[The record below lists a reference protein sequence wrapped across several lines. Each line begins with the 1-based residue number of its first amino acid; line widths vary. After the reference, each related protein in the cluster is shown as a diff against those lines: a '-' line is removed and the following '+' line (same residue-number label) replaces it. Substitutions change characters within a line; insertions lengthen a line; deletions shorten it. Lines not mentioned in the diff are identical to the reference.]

1 MKSLKE
7 SLLNNIEDNLNK
19 DLSFKDLCPLP
30 TNKDWKNNPHHEWPG
45 RHIDWICKELIHTYN
60 GPISRPFTP
69 ISLKNNEPKSF
80 DFKKVIGLRFEV
92 ISLGGMLNGMMAVYL
107 LDADGNTFLLSGVGN
122 KSAKNTVQAKS
133 MVMRFIKHLADHPKL
148 IDELFKIHNNYDEKT
163 RPGKSL
169 DEIINM

>member
-19 DLSFKDLCPLP
+19 DLSLKELCPLP
-30 TNKDWKNNPHHEWPG
+30 TNKDWKNNPQYEWPG
-45 RHIDWICKELIHTYN
+45 RHIDWICKELIHTYD
-60 GPISRPFTP
+60 GPINRQFKSM
-69 ISLKNNEPKSF
+69 SLKNKEPKPF

-92 ISLGGMLNGMMAVYL
+92 ISFGGILNGMMAVYL
-107 LDADGNTFLLSGVGN
+107 LDTDGNTFLLSGVGN

-133 MVMRFIKHLADHPKL
+133 MVMRFIKHLADHPEL
-148 IDELFKIHNNYDEKT
+148 INELFEIHNNYDENT

-169 DEIINM
+169 DEIIK

>member
-7 SLLNNIEDNLNK
+7 SLLDNIEDSLNK
-19 DLSFKDLCPLP
+19 DLSLKEICPLP
-30 TNKDWKNNPHHEWPG
+30 TNKDWKNNPKQDWPG
-45 RHIDWICKELIHTYN
+45 RYIDWFCKELIHAYD
-60 GPISRPFTP
+60 GPISRPFTS
-69 ISLKNNEPKSF
+69 ISFNNREPKTV
-80 DFKKVIGLRFEV
+80 DLKKIVGLRFQV
-92 ISLGGMLNGMMAVYL
+92 ISFGGMLSGIMAVSL

-133 MVMRFIKHLADHPKL
+133 MVMRFIKHLADHPEL
-148 IDELFKIHNNYDEKT
+148 INELFEIHNNYDEKT